1 MNIEW
6 GSLLVVCA
14 VSLAA
19 GVAVVVLVSLA
30 LVGLSARV
38 AQPVGG
44 PADGARA
51 PLSAGAGTAVAAA
64 CLLAAAAIVGYGLY
78 VIIS

>member
-1 MNIEW
+1 MSIAW

-19 GVAVVVLVSLA
+19 GVAVVVLVALA
-30 LVGLSARV
+30 LVGLSAW
-38 AQPVGG
+38 APQPVGG
-44 PADGARA
+44 PRDGARP
-51 PLSAGAGTAVAAA
+51 PLGAGAGTAVAAV

-78 VIIS
+78 VIVS